1 MDNQLTLL
9 SLSLRAAVE
18 AGKAVLDV
26 YHSDFA
32 VDHKEDNS
40 PLTLAD
46 RRAHDIITNC
56 LAVTDIP
63 VLSEEGRDIPF
74 QERREWKRLWIID
87 PLDGTKEFVKRNGEF
102 TINIALID
110 NCEPVMGVIFVPVKS
125 VLYFGARGLGAYVL
139 EDHDVITAIGAGD
152 VQDIDAV
159 LASAV
164 ALPRATAPR
173 AAIKIVGSRSHLT
186 DEVKAFVEKMREKH
200 GEVEFASAGSSLK
213 ICLVAAGE
221 ADIYPRLGPTM
232 EWDIAAGQAIA
243 ENAGAR
249 FYCHGTNQPMV
260 YNRENLK
267 NPWFVVE
274 SPGYRADL

>member
-1 MDNQLTLL
+1 MTIHPYL
-9 SLSLRAAVE
+9 STSLHIALEAGAAVLE
-18 AGKAVLDV
+18 V
-26 YHSDFA
+26 YGGDFS
-32 VDHKEDNS
+32 VENKPDDS

-46 RRAHDIITNC
+46 QRSHAIIASG
-56 LAVTDIP
+56 LKPLGIP

-74 QERREWKRLWIID
+74 QERREWKRLWIVD

-102 TINIALID
+102 TVNIALID
-110 NCEPVMGVIFVPVKS
+110 KGVPVMGVIFVPVKFA
-125 VLYFGARGLGAYVL
+125 LYFGASGMGAYLL
-139 EDHDVITAIGAGD
+139 EDHGFIDSIGAGNVRSVDD
-152 VQDIDAV
+152 VLTGAV
-159 LASAV
+159 K
-164 ALPRATAPR
+164 LPKKRPPR
-173 AAIKIVGSRSHLT
+173 SVIKIVGSRSHLT

-200 GEVEFASAGSSLK
+200 GEVEFTSAGSSLK

-249 FYCHGTNQPMV
+249 FYCHGTGRPMV
-260 YNRENLK
+260 YNREDLV

-274 SPGYRADL
+274 RAGYRAER